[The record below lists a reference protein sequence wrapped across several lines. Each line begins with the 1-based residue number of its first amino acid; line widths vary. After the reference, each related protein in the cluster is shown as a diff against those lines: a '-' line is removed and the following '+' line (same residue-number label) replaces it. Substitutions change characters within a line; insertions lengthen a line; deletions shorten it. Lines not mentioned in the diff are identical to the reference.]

1 MPIDPQ
7 ILPTTRPRMIGF
19 FALDGV
25 QTLDVTGPMEVFALA
40 NRFRPG
46 SYDLIL
52 ASQTGAAIQTHA
64 GLALGPAHAL
74 NSLPKGLDTLVVCGG
89 SEVAMRAAWAD
100 ETDLCWL
107 RARAP
112 ELRRIVSICTGAF
125 VLAAAGLLD
134 GRRAAT
140 HWAACDSFR
149 QLFPAVTL
157 EPDAIFVSDPPYYT
171 SAGVTA
177 GIDLSLALVEAD
189 CGANTALA
197 IARELVLFLRR
208 PGGQSQFSAGANLQ
222 SQGQSR
228 LKQLVASILDDP
240 GGQISGQGRTVPDL
254 ARSAGMS
261 ERNFARVFRA
271 ETGLTPARFVE
282 EARLTRAKGLL
293 ETSDDPLDRIA
304 ERLGYGATDG
314 LFRAF
319 QKGLNISP
327 GAYRARFSTAKR

>member
-1 MPIDPQ
+1 MTTIPQ
-7 ILPTTRPRMIGF
+7 ILPMPRPRSVAF

-25 QTLDVTGPMEVFALA
+25 QTLDVTGPIEVFALA
-40 NRFRPG
+40 NRFLPG

-52 ASQTGAAIQTHA
+52 ASQRGGRIRTHA
-64 GLALGPAHAL
+64 GLDLGPARAL
-74 NSLPKGLDTLVVCGG
+74 AALPDGLDTLVVCGG
-89 SEVAMRAAWAD
+89 SEAAMRAAWAD
-100 ETDLCWL
+100 GTALSWL

-112 ELRRIVSICTGAF
+112 GLRRVVSICTGAF

-134 GRRAAT
+134 GRRATT

-157 EPDAIFVSDPPYYT
+157 EPDAIFVSDPPFFT

-189 CGANTALA
+189 LGAGTALA

-222 SQGQSR
+222 AQGLSR
-228 LKQLVASILDDP
+228 LQRLVTSILDDP
-240 GGQISGQGRTVPDL
+240 GGQVSGQGRSVPAM
-254 ARSAGMS
+254 ARAAGMS
-261 ERNFARVFRA
+261 ERNFARIFRA
-271 ETGLTPARFVE
+271 ETGLSPARFVD
-282 EARLTRAKGLL
+282 EARLTRAKALL
-293 ETSDDPLDRIA
+293 ETTDDPLDRIA
-304 ERLGYGATDG
+304 ERAGYGAPDA

-319 QKGLNISP
+319 HKRLNISP
-327 GAYRARFSTAKR
+327 GTYRTRFSTTKR